1 MKIFDND
8 LVVSTN
14 DKSILVFDIV
24 NNFELKRTLR
34 LINDKINE
42 SLLVESFIKY
52 RNLIIVW
59 SNDKSL
65 RAFHYQNGK
74 EVGVAWGIWNQY
86 WNYIYLM
93 IMK

>member
-34 LINDKINE
+34 LINDK
-42 SLLVESFIKY
+42 
-52 RNLIIVW
+52 
-59 SNDKSL
+59 
-65 RAFHYQNGK
+65 
-74 EVGVAWGIWNQY
+74 
-86 WNYIYLM
+86 LM
-93 IMK
+93 KVF